1 MSQPLPKKTPDEAVL
16 SAMLKHLK
24 ECGPELA
31 KEMEESRRVLGTIKP
46 EEWQLRFTI

>member
-1 MSQPLPKKTPDEAVL
+1 MSPQIRSKTQESIIEVLVKSLEEAR
-16 SAMLKHLK
+16 
-24 ECGPELA
+24 PELA